1 VSKKFPKEKVM
12 IARLFREHPASLGET
27 YREHMATALSFAG
40 PLAVA
45 ALAALVHAFL
55 PFLFKTKASL
65 TVTALHTRMT
75 SRCRAC
81 PSGPKHRPD
90 LFSRPAL
97 AGWDPVI

>member
-1 VSKKFPKEKVM
+1 M
-12 IARLFREHPASLGET
+12 INRLFQDHPASVGET

-45 ALAALVHAFL
+45 TLAALVHAFL
-55 PFLFKTKASL
+55 PFLFKTSASL
-65 TVTALHTRMT
+65 TVKALHARMT

-81 PSGPKHRPD
+81 PSGPQHRPD
-90 LFSRPAL
+90 LFGRPAL